1 MWDGPEAEPAVSRC
15 EGDVMD
21 FEFSEDQTAL
31 RDLVRKFVE
40 REMPKEAVSGWDRD
54 GEFPLS
60 LLDKMAELGLM
71 GASIPEEYG
80 GSGGGVIEET
90 IVLEELAR
98 HSSTVA
104 LAYGLD
110 VSFGAVTIERHG
122 SEEQRREFLPKI
134 ASGELHFALSL
145 TEPDGGTDILGAMKT
160 VAVED
165 GDDYVINGAKVFT
178 TGINIASWLFVV
190 ARTSRD
196 ADKPS
201 RGLTVFLVP
210 KETPGISWKKIEKL
224 GSRFLHSY
232 EVIYQDVRVPRPSIV
247 GAEGR
252 GWHAILDTLNNER
265 IFIAAT
271 CVGLGQGAL
280 DDAVRYAQERIAFG
294 KPIGQFQAVQHQL
307 ADSLTELEMARLMTY
322 RAAWMQDRGQDC
334 SLPAAMAKYYASEA
348 AFRTTD
354 RGMRVLAGYGFT
366 MEYHMQR
373 YYRDIRQLIFAPITN
388 EMSRNFIAQVGCGL
402 PRSY

>member
-1 MWDGPEAEPAVSRC
+1 
-15 EGDVMD
+15 MD
-21 FEFSEDQTAL
+21 FDFTDDQKAL
-31 RDLVRKFVE
+31 QALVRKFVE
-40 REMPKEAVSGWDRD
+40 REMPKEAVAAWDRD
-54 GEFPLS
+54 NEFPQA
-60 LLDKMAELGLM
+60 LLDKMASVGLM

-80 GSGGGVIEET
+80 GSGGGVMEET

-110 VSFGAVTIERHG
+110 VSFGAVTLERNG
-122 SEEQRREFLPKI
+122 TEEQKREFLPKI
-134 ASGELHFALSL
+134 ASGECHFALSL

-165 GDDYVINGAKVFT
+165 GDHYVINGAKVFT

-196 ADKPS
+196 PEKPS
-201 RGLTVFLVP
+201 RGLTVFLVH
-210 KETPGISWKKIEKL
+210 KDTPGITWKKIEKL

-232 EVIYQDVRVPRPSIV
+232 EVVYRDLRVHKSSII
-247 GAEGR
+247 GEEGR

-271 CVGLGQGAL
+271 CVGLGQGAFE
-280 DDAVRYAQERIAFG
+280 DANQYAKERRAYDR
-294 KPIGQFQAVQHQL
+294 PIGQFQAVQHQL
-307 ADSLTELEMARLMTY
+307 ADSLTELELARLMTY
-322 RAAWMQDRGQDC
+322 KAAWMQDRGQDC
-334 SLPAAMAKYYASEA
+334 SLPAAMAKYFASEA
-348 AFRTTD
+348 AFRATD

-388 EMSRNFIAQVGCGL
+388 EMNRNFIAQVGCGL
-402 PRSY
+402 PKSY

>member
-1 MWDGPEAEPAVSRC
+1 
-15 EGDVMD
+15 MD
-21 FEFSEDQTAL
+21 FEFTEEQKAL
-31 RDLVRKFVE
+31 RELARKFVE
-40 REMPKEAVSGWDRD
+40 REMPKEAVAGWDRD
-54 GEFPLS
+54 CEFPHA
-60 LLDKMAELGLM
+60 LLGKMADVGLM
-71 GASIPEEYG
+71 GASIPEEFG
-80 GSGGGVIEET
+80 GSGGGAIEET
-90 IVLEELAR
+90 IVIEEIAR
-98 HSSTVA
+98 HSSTIA

-122 SEEQRREFLPKI
+122 GEEQRREFLPKI
-134 ASGELHFALSL
+134 VSGELHFALSL
-145 TEPDGGTDILGAMKT
+145 TEPNGGTDILGAMKT
-160 VAVED
+160 VAIED
-165 GDDYVINGAKVFT
+165 GDDYIINGTKVFT
-178 TGINIASWLFVV
+178 TGLNIASWLFVV

-196 ADKPS
+196 GDKPA
-201 RGLTVFLVP
+201 RGLTVFLVN
-210 KETPGISWKKIEKL
+210 KDTPGISWKKIEKL

-232 EVIYQDVRVPRPSIV
+232 EVVYDNVRVPKSAMI
-247 GAEGR
+247 GTEGR
-252 GWHAILDTLNNER
+252 GWYAILDTLNNER

-280 DDAVRYAQERIAFG
+280 DDAIQYAQERKAFG

-307 ADSLTELEMARLMTY
+307 ADSLTEIEMARLMTY
-322 RAAWMQDRGQDC
+322 KAAWMQDRGEDC
-334 SLPAAMAKYYASEA
+334 ALPASMAKYYASEA

>member
-1 MWDGPEAEPAVSRC
+1 MN
-15 EGDVMD
+15 
-21 FEFSEDQTAL
+21 FEFTEDQKAL
-31 RDLVRKFVE
+31 QDLTRRFVE
-40 REMPKEAVSGWDRD
+40 REMSKEAIAAWDRE
-54 GEFPLS
+54 GEFPPA
-60 LLDKMAELGLM
+60 LLDKMAAIGLM

-80 GSGGGVIEET
+80 GSGGGVMEET

-110 VSFGAVTIERHG
+110 ISFGAVTIERHG
-122 SEEQRREFLPKI
+122 TEEHRREFLPRI

-165 GDDYVINGAKVFT
+165 GDHFVINGAKVFT

-190 ARTSRD
+190 ARSARQVD
-196 ADKPS
+196 RPS
-201 RGLTVFLVP
+201 RGLTVFLVH
-210 KETPGISWKKIEKL
+210 KDTPGISWKKIEKL

-232 EVIYQDVRVPRPSIV
+232 EVVYQNVRVHKSSII

-252 GWHAILDTLNNER
+252 GWQAILDTLNNER

-294 KPIGQFQAVQHQL
+294 KPIGQFQAIQHQL

-322 RAAWMQDRGQDC
+322 KAAWMQDHGEDC
-334 SLPAAMAKYYASEA
+334 SLPASMAKYYASEA

>member
-1 MWDGPEAEPAVSRC
+1 MN
-15 EGDVMD
+15 
-21 FEFSEDQTAL
+21 FEFTEDQKAL
-31 RDLVRKFVE
+31 QDLTRRFVE
-40 REMPKEAVSGWDRD
+40 REMPKEAVAAWDKE
-54 GEFPLS
+54 GEFPPS
-60 LLDKMAELGLM
+60 LLDRMAEIGLM

-80 GSGGGVIEET
+80 GSGGGVMEET

-122 SEEQRREFLPKI
+122 SEEHRREFLPRI
-134 ASGELHFALSL
+134 ASGEVHFALSL

-165 GDDYVINGAKVFT
+165 GDHYVINGAKVFT

-196 ADKPS
+196 PDKPS
-201 RGLTVFLVP
+201 RGLTVFLVH
-210 KETPGISWKKIEKL
+210 KDTPGISWKKIEKL

-232 EVIYQDVRVPRPSIV
+232 EVVYQNVRVHKSSII

-271 CVGLGQGAL
+271 CIGLGQGAL
-280 DDAVRYAQERIAFG
+280 DDAVRYAQERKAYDR
-294 KPIGQFQAVQHQL
+294 PIGQFQAVQHPL
-307 ADSLTELEMARLMTY
+307 ADSLTEIEMARLMTY
-322 RAAWMQDRGQDC
+322 KAAWMQDRGEDC
-334 SLPAAMAKYYASEA
+334 SLPASMAKYYASEV

>member
-1 MWDGPEAEPAVSRC
+1 
-15 EGDVMD
+15 MD
-21 FEFSEDQTAL
+21 FDFTEDQIAL

-40 REMPKEAVSGWDRD
+40 REMPKDAVAQWDA
-54 GEFPLS
+54 GGTFPEG
-60 LLDKMAELGLM
+60 LLDKMAAVGLM

-80 GSGGGVIEET
+80 GTGGGVMAET

-122 SEEQRREFLPKI
+122 SAEQKAHFLPRI
-134 ASGELHFALSL
+134 ADGRVHFALSM

-160 VAVED
+160 HAVAD
-165 GDDYVINGAKVFT
+165 GDDMIINGTKIWT
-178 TGINIASWLFVV
+178 SGLNIASHLFVV
-190 ARTSRD
+190 ARTD
-196 ADKPS
+196 KNPEKPS
-201 RGLTVFLVP
+201 RGLTVFLLP
-210 KETPGISWKKIEKL
+210 KDTPGLTYRKIEKL

-232 EVIYQDVRVPRPSIV
+232 EVCYQDVRVPRSAIV
-247 GAEGR
+247 GTENR

-265 IFIAAT
+265 IFIAAV

-280 DDAVRYAQERIAFG
+280 DDAAQYARERMAFG
-294 KPIGQFQAVQHQL
+294 KPIGQYQAVQHPM
-307 ADSLTELEMARLMTY
+307 AECLTEIELARLMTY
-322 RAAWMQDRGQDC
+322 KASWMQDQGQDC
-334 SLPAAMAKYYASEA
+334 SLPASMAKYFASEA

-354 RGMRVLAGYGFT
+354 RGMRVLAGYGFA
-366 MEYHMQR
+366 MEYNMQR

-388 EMSRNFIAQVGCGL
+388 EMGKNYIAQVGLDL
-402 PRSY
+402 PKSY

>member
-1 MWDGPEAEPAVSRC
+1 MAL
-15 EGDVMD
+15 D
-21 FEFSEDQTAL
+21 FDFTDDQKAL
-31 RDLVRKFVE
+31 RDLTRKFVE
-40 REMPKEAVSGWDRD
+40 REMSKEAISAWDRD
-54 GEFPLS
+54 SAFPPE
-60 LLDKMAELGLM
+60 LLDRMAEIGLM

-80 GSGGGVIEET
+80 GSGGGVMEET
-90 IVLEELAR
+90 IILEELAR

-122 SEEQRREFLPKI
+122 SEAQRREFLPKI
-134 ASGELHFALSL
+134 ASGELHFALSM

-160 VAVED
+160 VARED

-178 TGINIASWLFVV
+178 TGLNIASWLFVV

-201 RGLTVFLVP
+201 RGLTVFLVH
-210 KETPGISWKKIEKL
+210 KDTPGISWSKIEKL

-232 EVIYQDVRVPRPSIV
+232 EVVYRDVRVPKSSII
-247 GAEGR
+247 GQEGR

-280 DDAVRYAQERIAFG
+280 DDAVVYARDRMAFG
-294 KPIGQFQAVQHQL
+294 RPIGQFQAVQHQL
-307 ADSLTELEMARLMTY
+307 ADSLTEIEMARLMTY
-322 RAAWMQDRGQDC
+322 KAAWMQDRNEDC
-334 SLPAAMAKYYASEA
+334 SLPASMAKYYASEA

-354 RGMRVLAGYGFT
+354 RGMRVMAGYGFT

-388 EMSRNFIAQVGCGL
+388 EMSRNFIAQAGCGL
-402 PRSY
+402 PKSY

>member
-1 MWDGPEAEPAVSRC
+1 
-15 EGDVMD
+15 MD
-21 FEFSEDQTAL
+21 FALSGDQRELQAL
-31 RDLVRKFVE
+31 VAKFVV
-40 REMPKEAVSGWDRD
+40 REMPKESVATWDREN
-54 GEFPLS
+54 EFPLG
-60 LLDKMAELGLM
+60 LLTRMADIGLM

-80 GSGGGVIEET
+80 GSGGGVVEEV

-122 SEEQRREFLPKI
+122 TAEQKREYLPKI
-134 ASGELHFALSL
+134 VSGECHFALSL

-165 GDDYVINGAKVFT
+165 GDEYVINGTKVFT
-178 TGINIASWLFVV
+178 TGLNISSWLFVV

-196 ADKPS
+196 PDKPS
-201 RGLTVFLVP
+201 RGLTIFLVH
-210 KETPGISWKKIEKL
+210 KDTPGISWKKIEKL

-232 EVIYQDVRVPRPSIV
+232 EMVYQNVRVPKSCII
-247 GAEGR
+247 GQEGR

-271 CVGLGQGAL
+271 CVGLGQGAF
-280 DDAVRYAQERIAFG
+280 DDASQYAKERRAFDR
-294 KPIGQFQAVQHQL
+294 PIGQFQAVQHHL
-307 ADSLTELEMARLMTY
+307 ADTLTEIELARLITY
-322 RAAWMQDRGQDC
+322 KAAWMQDQGRDC
-334 SLPAAMAKYYASEA
+334 ALDAAMAKYFASEA
-348 AFRTTD
+348 AFRATD
-354 RGMRVLAGYGFT
+354 RGMRVMAGFGFT
-366 MEYHMQR
+366 MEFHMQR

-388 EMSRNFIAQVGCGL
+388 EMNKNFIAQVGCGL
-402 PRSY
+402 PKSY

>member
-1 MWDGPEAEPAVSRC
+1 
-15 EGDVMD
+15 MD
-21 FEFSEDQTAL
+21 FEFTEDQKAL
-31 RDLVRKFVE
+31 QELTRRFVE
-40 REMPKEAVSGWDRD
+40 REMPKEAVAAWDKE
-54 GEFPLS
+54 GEFPPD
-60 LLDKMAELGLM
+60 LLDKMAQIGLM

-80 GSGGGVIEET
+80 GSGGGVMEET

-122 SEEQRREFLPKI
+122 TDDHRREFLPKI
-134 ASGELHFALSL
+134 ASGEVHFALSM

-160 VAVED
+160 YAVED
-165 GDDYVINGAKVFT
+165 GDHYVINGAKVFT

-190 ARTSRD
+190 ARTTRQVD
-196 ADKPS
+196 RPS
-201 RGLTVFLVP
+201 RGLTVFLVH
-210 KETPGISWKKIEKL
+210 KDTPGVSWNKIDKL

-232 EVIYQDVRVPRPSIV
+232 EVVYRDVRVQKSAII

-280 DDAVRYAQERIAFG
+280 DDAVRYAQERKAFG
-294 KPIGQFQAVQHQL
+294 KAIGQFQAIQHPL
-307 ADSLTELEMARLMTY
+307 ADSLTEIEMARLMTY
-322 RAAWMQDRGQDC
+322 KAAWMQDRGEDC
-334 SLPAAMAKYYASEA
+334 SLPASMAKYYASEA

>member
-1 MWDGPEAEPAVSRC
+1 
-15 EGDVMD
+15 MD
-21 FEFSEDQTAL
+21 FDFTDDQIAL
-31 RDLVRKFVE
+31 RDLTRKFVE
-40 REMPKEAVSGWDRD
+40 REMPKHDIAAWDRD
-54 GEFPLS
+54 SAFPPT
-60 LLDKMAELGLM
+60 LLDRMAEIGLM

-80 GSGGGVIEET
+80 GSGGGVMEET

-110 VSFGAVTIERHG
+110 VSFGAVTLERQG
-122 SEEQRREFLPKI
+122 SEAQKREFLPKI
-134 ASGELHFALSL
+134 ASGECHFALSL

-165 GDDYVINGAKVFT
+165 GDSYVINGAKVFT

-196 ADKPS
+196 PDKPS
-201 RGLTVFLVP
+201 RGLTVFLVH
-210 KETPGISWKKIEKL
+210 KDTPGISWTKIEKL

-232 EVIYQDVRVPRPSIV
+232 EVVYRNVRVPKSSIV
-247 GAEGR
+247 GQEGR

-271 CVGLGQGAL
+271 CVGLGQGAFE
-280 DDAVRYAQERIAFG
+280 DANQYAKERRAYG
-294 KPIGQFQAVQHQL
+294 RPIGAFQAVQHQL
-307 ADSLTELEMARLMTY
+307 ADSLTELELARLMTY
-322 RAAWMQDRGQDC
+322 KAAWMQDKGQDC
-334 SLPAAMAKYYASEA
+334 SLPAAMAKYFASEA

-388 EMSRNFIAQVGCGL
+388 EMNRNFIAQVGCGL
-402 PRSY
+402 PKSY

>member
-1 MWDGPEAEPAVSRC
+1 
-15 EGDVMD
+15 MD
-21 FEFSEDQTAL
+21 FEFTEEQRAL
-31 RDLVRKFVE
+31 RDLVAKFVA
-40 REMPKEAVSGWDRD
+40 REMPKDAVAAWDRD
-54 GEFPLS
+54 NEFPPA
-60 LLDKMAELGLM
+60 LLAKMADVGLM
-71 GASIPEEYG
+71 GASIPEQYG
-80 GSGGGVIEET
+80 GSGGGVMEET
-90 IVLEELAR
+90 IVLEELSR

-122 SEEQRREFLPKI
+122 TEAQKREFLPKI
-134 ASGELHFALSL
+134 VSGECHFALSM

-160 VAVED
+160 HAVED
-165 GDDYVINGAKVFT
+165 GDHYVINGAKIFT

-196 ADKPS
+196 LDKPS
-201 RGLTVFLVP
+201 RGLTIFLVH
-210 KETPGISWKKIEKL
+210 KDQPGISWQKIEKL

-232 EVIYQDVRVPRPSIV
+232 EVVYRDVRVPKSSIV
-247 GAEGR
+247 GQPER

-271 CVGLGQGAL
+271 CVGLGQAAFE
-280 DDAVRYAQERIAFG
+280 DANQYAKERYAYGR
-294 KPIGQFQAVQHQL
+294 PIGQFQAVQHQL
-307 ADSLTELEMARLMTY
+307 ADSLTEIELARLMTY
-322 RAAWMQDRGQDC
+322 KAAWMQDKGQDC
-334 SLPAAMAKYYASEA
+334 ALQAAMAKYFASET
-348 AFRTTD
+348 AFRATD

-388 EMSRNFIAQVGCGL
+388 EMNKNFIAQVGCGL
-402 PRSY
+402 PKSY

>member
-1 MWDGPEAEPAVSRC
+1 
-15 EGDVMD
+15 MD
-21 FEFSEDQTAL
+21 FEFTEDQKAL
-31 RDLVRKFVE
+31 QDLTRRFVE
-40 REMPKEAVSGWDRD
+40 REMPKEAVAAWDKQ
-54 GEFPLS
+54 GEFPAS
-60 LLDKMAELGLM
+60 LLDRMAEIGLM

-80 GSGGGVIEET
+80 GSGGGVMEET

-122 SEEQRREFLPKI
+122 TEEHRREFLPRI
-134 ASGELHFALSL
+134 ASGDVHFALSL

-165 GDDYVINGAKVFT
+165 GDHYVINGAKVFT

-196 ADKPS
+196 PDKPS
-201 RGLTVFLVP
+201 RGLTVFLVH
-210 KETPGISWKKIEKL
+210 KDTPGISWKKIEKL

-232 EVIYQDVRVPRPSIV
+232 EVVYQNVRVHKSSII

-271 CVGLGQGAL
+271 CIGLGQGAL
-280 DDAVRYAQERIAFG
+280 DDAVRYAQERRAYDR
-294 KPIGQFQAVQHQL
+294 PIGQFQAVQHPL
-307 ADSLTELEMARLMTY
+307 ADSLTEIEMARLMTY
-322 RAAWMQDRGQDC
+322 KAAWMQDRGEDC
-334 SLPAAMAKYYASEA
+334 SLPASMAKYYASEA